1 MLGTKQ
7 MDALKER
14 VPRSSLP
21 CVPRDIACTC
31 QCSCDSARRCPLELW
46 GTAASA
52 SRHAPTASAL
62 YVPAWTRSAALAAS
76 ELGKVQGDWI
86 VSGMELGATLEC
98 PDDSDTGPAR
108 PTALCAHGLSNI
120 CKCRYKC
127 ECVRVAMNASK

>member
-1 MLGTKQ
+1 MRASGHCVHVPVQLRLGPSMSTG
-7 MDALKER
+7 ALGHCGICKPTR
-14 VPRSSLP
+14 AD
-21 CVPRDIACTC
+21 CI
-31 QCSCDSARRCPLELW
+31 SAVR
-46 GTAASA
+46 
-52 SRHAPTASAL
+52 
-62 YVPAWTRSAALAAS
+62 VPAWTRSAALAAS